1 MKVLILSDYFYPHWT
16 GIVKSTLRLA
26 KVLVDNK
33 IEVTVLTVKHEKSL
47 KEKEYFEDI
56 EILRVNYLFKISRV
70 FYSPLIIIKLLM
82 VIKNYNLIFINSPN
96 SNILFL
102 TLIGKLWGKRVLIFH
117 QGDLIL
123 PRQTGNIFL
132 SFFIEKIFDFLT
144 ISSFFLA
151 DKVGTFTKDYAI
163 HSRVMKF
170 FPKKFFFLIPQI
182 IFFNDK
188 NNDYKKY
195 KKTADNLKILKI
207 LKKKY
212 LLIGFAG
219 RFVEEKGFDIL
230 IKAIPSIIKK
240 IKNIKFIFAGE
251 THIFY
256 EKFFEKV
263 KPLIEKNKN
272 YLIFLGKLQDQQLK
286 IFYQNL
292 DLFILPSRSDCFP
305 LVQLEAMSYKVPV
318 IVSNIFGARY
328 LVKKTGFGLIFQK
341 ENEKD
346 LAKKI
351 VFALKNKDNLL
362 KNYKNFKSLID
373 KETKD
378 EKILKVFG
386 L

>member
-16 GIVKSTLRLA
+16 GIVKSVLRLA
-26 KVLVDNK
+26 KILVDNK
-33 IEVTVLTVKHEKSL
+33 IKVTVLTVKDKKNL
-47 KEKEYFEDI
+47 KEKEFLGKI

-82 VIKNYNLIFINSPN
+82 LIKNYDLIFINSPN
-96 SNILFL
+96 SNIFFL
-102 TLIGKLWGKRVLIFH
+102 TLIGKLWRKPVFIFH

-151 DKVGTFTKDYAI
+151 DKIGTFTKDYALK
-163 HSRVMKF
+163 SRVMKF
-170 FPKKFFFLIPQI
+170 FPKKFFFLIPPI
-182 IFFNDK
+182 IFFNHK
-188 NNDYKKY
+188 NGNKKY
-195 KKTADNLKILKI
+195 KEMAEDLKL

-212 LLIGFAG
+212 LLLGFAG

-230 IKAIPSIIKK
+230 IKAIPLITKK

-251 THIFY
+251 TNIFY

-263 KPLIEKNKN
+263 KSLVEENKN
-272 YLIFLGKLQDQQLK
+272 YLIFLGKLHDQQLK

-292 DLFILPSRSDCFP
+292 DLFILPSKSDCFS
-305 LVQLEAMSYKVPV
+305 LVQIEAMNYKVPV
-318 IVSNIFGARY
+318 IVSNIPGARY

-378 EKILKVFG
+378 EEILKVFRV
-386 L
+386 

>member
-1 MKVLILSDYFYPHWT
+1 MKVLFLSDYFYPHWT

-26 KVLVDNK
+26 KVLVNNK
-33 IEVTVLTVKHEKSL
+33 IEVTVLTVKHEESL
-47 KEKEYFEDI
+47 KEKEFFENI
-56 EILRVNYLFKISRV
+56 KILRVNYLFKISRV
-70 FYSPLIIIKLLM
+70 FYSPMIIIKLLM
-82 VIKNYNLIFINSPN
+82 LIKNYNLIFINSPN

-102 TLIGKLWGKRVLIFH
+102 TLIGKLWRKRVFIFH

-123 PRQTGNIFL
+123 PKQTANIVL

-170 FPKKFFFLIPQI
+170 FPKKFFFLIPPI

-188 NNDYKKY
+188 NDNKKY
-195 KKTADNLKILKI
+195 KKMADNLKM

-230 IKAIPSIIKK
+230 IKAITSIIKK

-272 YLIFLGKLQDQQLK
+272 YLVFLGKLQDQQLK

-351 VFALKNKDNLL
+351 VFALKNKDKLL
-362 KNYKNFKSLID
+362 KNYENFKSLID
-373 KETKD
+373 KETRD
-378 EKILKVFG
+378 EKILKVFEV
-386 L
+386 

>member
-16 GIVKSTLRLA
+16 GIVKSVLRIA
-26 KVLVDNK
+26 KILVDNK
-33 IEVTVLTVKHEKSL
+33 IKVTVLTVKDKKNL
-47 KEKEYFEDI
+47 KEKEFLGKV

-70 FYSPLIIIKLLM
+70 FYSPLIIIKLLKL
-82 VIKNYNLIFINSPN
+82 IKNYDLIFINSPN

-102 TLIGKLWGKRVLIFH
+102 TLIGKLWHKQVLIFH

-132 SFFIEKIFDFLT
+132 SLFIEKIFDFNT
-144 ISSFFLA
+144 ICSFFWA
-151 DKVGTFTKDYAI
+151 DKIGTFTKDYALN
-163 HSRVMKF
+163 SRVMKF
-170 FPKKFFFLIPQI
+170 FPKKFFFLIPPV
-182 IFFNDK
+182 IFFNQK
-188 NNDYKKY
+188 NGNKKY
-195 KKTADNLKILKI
+195 KKIADGLKM

-230 IKAIPSIIKK
+230 IKAIPLITKK

-251 THIFY
+251 TDIFY
-256 EKFFEKV
+256 ENFFDKV
-263 KPLIEKNKN
+263 KSLVKENKN
-272 YLIFLGKLQDQQLK
+272 YLTFLGKLQDEQLK

-305 LVQLEAMSYKVPV
+305 LVQLEAMNYKVPV
-318 IVSNIFGARY
+318 IVSNIPGARY

-351 VFALKNKDNLL
+351 IFALKNIDNLL

-373 KETKD
+373 KEIKD

-386 L
+386 V